1 LSDWQT
7 VAKHPLYFLV
17 LGLISMIVCMSNPVF
32 AQGTP
37 NSAGPTPNKSTQAKK
52 QKSANPKQVRTTVNR
67 PKNVAGNQSAG
78 LPSFA
83 TALGWMVT
91 VGVHAET
98 MGHHPEWFNVYNT
111 VRVYLITHDIG
122 NAISNLDVELAKK
135 MEDLA

>member
-1 LSDWQT
+1 MAAQKLSETELQKALNTLPEWQI
-7 VAKHPLYFLV
+7 KEGKLYKEYKF
-17 LGLISMIVCMSNPVF
+17 S
-32 AQGTP
+32 
-37 NSAGPTPNKSTQAKK
+37 
-52 QKSANPKQVRTTVNR
+52 
-67 PKNVAGNQSAG
+67 
-78 LPSFA
+78 SFA

-111 VRVYLITHDIG
+111 VRVYLATHDIG